1 MSRRTRSPNTFS
13 AAMEFSRAAAKTASW
28 RLFLGAQAIA
38 LSVALA
44 RCFEHRSVDVTQVGF
59 LVDRLVTRQL
69 HFPDAHFIVAPL
81 AATFLLFAALAAK
94 EGMRRGA
101 SLHSC
106 LLLGV
111 GAASIAT
118 AVVQWSV
125 RALLGGDY
133 APSANP
139 PLLAM
144 AVVAVDVSM
153 LGTLFTMAYLKHESE
168 RQILTEVRQTELRRV
183 ELDRHRLES
192 GIKMSR
198 TTVDPQWLSMEIEV
212 IRDLYGVGQDPPADA
227 RLDALIEELRRRVST
242 GATST
247 LAKGLPA

>member
-1 MSRRTRSPNTFS
+1 
-13 AAMEFSRAAAKTASW
+13 MEFGRAALGTATW
-28 RLFLGAQAIA
+28 KLFLGAQAIA
-38 LSVALA
+38 LTVALA
-44 RCFEHRSVDVTQVGF
+44 RFFEHRSVDVTQVGF
-59 LVDRLVTRQL
+59 LVDGLVTRRL

-101 SLHSC
+101 SLLSC
-106 LLLGV
+106 VLLGV

-118 AVVQWSV
+118 TVVQWSV
-125 RALLGGDY
+125 RSLLGGDY
-133 APSANP
+133 APIANP

-168 RQILTEVRQTELRRV
+168 REILTEVRQTELRRV

-192 GIKMSR
+192 AINMSR
-198 TTVDPQWLSMEIEV
+198 ATVDPQWLSMEIEA
-212 IRDLYGVGQDPPADA
+212 IRDLYGGGDSTAET

-242 GATST
+242 GATPKWARGPT
-247 LAKGLPA
+247 A